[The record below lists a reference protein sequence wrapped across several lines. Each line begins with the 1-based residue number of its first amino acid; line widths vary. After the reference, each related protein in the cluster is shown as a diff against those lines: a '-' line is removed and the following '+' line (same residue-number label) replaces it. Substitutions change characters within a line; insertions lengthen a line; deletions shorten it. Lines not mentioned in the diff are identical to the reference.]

1 MSIIYDPDIAYFQI
15 STILDKNTCQV
26 CKEINGLHILN
37 DKSQLERL
45 RSYEKGIKTCISPR
59 GCRCILVGVFKE
71 EIGSDKI
78 VAELKK
84 AGGVL
89 PRTYFEEKE
98 RKKLEQLEILK
109 KRNDLAYKLYN
120 RGRNL
125 EKTNISE
132 AIKIYTSIVNSFQD
146 IGPTYFLP
154 VFLRLSLC
162 YEKEKKYK
170 ECLETIRTGLIENN
184 TFMFHRF
191 TKADISSLSK
201 RFDRCRQKYSR
212 HKKQLPKVFNFGK
225 WLDILYGFGFDNS
238 DWEEISADLTRRFGR
253 RPFLNDVAWALFNKA
268 IVDSKNSKRLHEL
281 YNYMADFL
289 EEEGRKGTEKLR
301 NLAKKY
307 RA

>member
-1 MSIIYDPDIAYFQI
+1 MSIIYDPDIAYFYVSAI
-15 STILDKNTCQV
+15 SDKNTCQV
-26 CKEINGLHILN
+26 CKDLDGLHILN

-45 RSYEKGIKTCISPR
+45 RSCEKGIKTCISSR

-89 PRTYFEEKE
+89 PRSYFEEKE
-98 RKKLEQLEILK
+98 RKRLKQLEILK
-109 KRNDLAYKLYN
+109 GRSDLAYRLYN
-120 RGRNL
+120 RGRKL
-125 EKTNISE
+125 EKSSSVK
-132 AIKIYTSIVNSFQD
+132 AIKIYTSIISDFHD

-170 ECLETIRTGLIENN
+170 ECLEIIRAGLLENN
-184 TFMFHRF
+184 KFMFHRF
-191 TKADISSLSK
+191 TRADITSLLK
-201 RFDRCRQKYSR
+201 RFDRCKEKHPRY
-212 HKKQLPKVFNFGK
+212 KKQLPKVFNFGK
-225 WLDILYGFGFDNS
+225 WLDVIHGFGFDNS
-238 DWEEISADLTRRFGR
+238 DWEEISASFTRRFGKK
-253 RPFLNDVAWALFNKA
+253 PSLNDVAWALFNKA
-268 IVDSKNSKRLHEL
+268 IVNSKNSKRLHEI

-289 EEEGRKGTEKLR
+289 EEEGKEGSEKLR

-307 RA
+307 KL